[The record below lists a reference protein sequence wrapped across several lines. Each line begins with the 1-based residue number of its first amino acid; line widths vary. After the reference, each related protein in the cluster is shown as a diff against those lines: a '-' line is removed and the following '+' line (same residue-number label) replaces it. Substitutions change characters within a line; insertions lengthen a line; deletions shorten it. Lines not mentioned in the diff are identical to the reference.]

1 MARILISESH
11 DEVRRLLERMVT
23 RLGHEPIVVT
33 VTVPQQL
40 RDADVLVVEPATP
53 VGAVHAQAMCMVD
66 PSLPIICASITSPPP
81 ELAELGVVFAASLV
95 KPFTLE
101 QLGATIEEALLAGG
115 VQRDSRLRQDL
126 RGGTVPHNSSA
137 HQGA

>member
-23 RLGHEPIVVT
+23 RLGHQPIIARVP
-33 VTVPQQL
+33 VPQQL
-40 RDADVLVVEPATP
+40 TSADVLVVEPATP
-53 VGAVHAQAMCMVD
+53 VGAVLAQATCIVN
-66 PSLPIICASITSPPP
+66 PSLPIICASLSAPPP

-101 QLGATIEEALLAGG
+101 QLGSAIEEALLAAGAQQNHG
-115 VQRDSRLRQDL
+115 RHQDL
-126 RGGTVPHNSSA
+126 DHEDRA
-137 HQGA
+137 A